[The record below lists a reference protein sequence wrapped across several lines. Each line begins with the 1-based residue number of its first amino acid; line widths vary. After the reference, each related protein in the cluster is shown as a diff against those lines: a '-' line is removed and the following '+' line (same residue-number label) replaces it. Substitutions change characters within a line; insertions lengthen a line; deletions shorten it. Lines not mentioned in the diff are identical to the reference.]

1 MPMPRP
7 DQTDP
12 PTPTIDPGDAPDPAR
27 FRVSLRCPTP
37 LVCAELE
44 VEAVDEAAA
53 WREFCAA
60 NNISDSEHP
69 RTIVRV

>member
-1 MPMPRP
+1 M
-7 DQTDP
+7 QTLNDVDSP
-12 PTPTIDPGDAPDPAR
+12 PQTVDRGDAPVRSR
-27 FRVSLRCPTP
+27 FRVTLECPTP

-44 VEAVDEAAA
+44 VEAADESAA